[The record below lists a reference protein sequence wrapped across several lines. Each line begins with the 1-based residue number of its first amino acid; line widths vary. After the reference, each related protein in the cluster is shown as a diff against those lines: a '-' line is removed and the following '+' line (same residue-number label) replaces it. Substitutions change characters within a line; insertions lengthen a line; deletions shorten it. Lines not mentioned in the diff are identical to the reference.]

1 MEKGNLIMP
10 IINVVDDDEGMR
22 FLLKLI
28 LEREGYDVVEAESGE
43 ECLEKFDTI
52 RPDLILL
59 DINMTGING
68 WDVCKQIKERLPAN
82 LVPISMLSG
91 MKTEKDVRK
100 SFEYAHADAH
110 IKKPI
115 DRREL
120 LDTIK
125 ILLEK
130 PSHP

>member
-1 MEKGNLIMP
+1 MP
-10 IINVVDDDEGMR
+10 IINVVDDDESIR
-22 FLLKLI
+22 FMLRLM
-28 LEREGYDVVEAESGE
+28 LERAGYDVVEAESGE
-43 ECLEKFDTI
+43 ECLEKFDSV

-59 DINMTGING
+59 DINMPGING
-68 WDVCKQIKERLPAN
+68 WDVCKEIKERMPAI

-91 MKTEKDVRK
+91 LKTEEDLRK
-100 SFEYAHADAH
+100 TFDYAHADAH

-120 LDTIK
+120 LDTVK

-130 PSHP
+130 SSHP